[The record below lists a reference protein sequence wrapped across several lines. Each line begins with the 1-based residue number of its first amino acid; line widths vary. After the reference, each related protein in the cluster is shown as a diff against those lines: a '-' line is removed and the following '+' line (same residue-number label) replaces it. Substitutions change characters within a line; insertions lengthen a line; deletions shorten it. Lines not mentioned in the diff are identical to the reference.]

1 MKSKICM
8 EKRED
13 KVNYTVRVLLWST
26 CRVELWLNKKLLIS
40 CLSAIH
46 FFMKQIL
53 CYVKKIYQTSFKTL
67 SFQVSDRLHVNQ
79 VLILVNSVAKHFAGI
94 WEKFLIYQYA
104 KHNLTN
110 QDCHQSTN
118 VKIQCILKQKLK
130 AVLTWFCKICL

>member
-1 MKSKICM
+1 
-8 EKRED
+8 
-13 KVNYTVRVLLWST
+13 
-26 CRVELWLNKKLLIS
+26 
-40 CLSAIH
+40 
-46 FFMKQIL
+46 MKQIL

-79 VLILVNSVAKHFAGI
+79 VLDTG
-94 WEKFLIYQYA
+94 KFSCQTLCWHLRKVSEYA

-130 AVLTWFCKICL
+130 AVLT

>member
-1 MKSKICM
+1 
-8 EKRED
+8 
-13 KVNYTVRVLLWST
+13 
-26 CRVELWLNKKLLIS
+26 
-40 CLSAIH
+40 
-46 FFMKQIL
+46 MKQIL

-79 VLILVNSVAKHFAGI
+79 VLDTG
-94 WEKFLIYQYA
+94 KFSCQTLCWYA

-130 AVLTWFCKICL
+130 AVLT